1 MRSISVKLFLIWT
14 NGSDDVL
21 RYFLFRAL
29 AGILANG
36 IIAKTWCQCSIFLW
50 LLEKNP
56 TKIDVTIRASPA

>member
-36 IIAKTWCQCSIFLW
+36 IIAQT
-50 LLEKNP
+50 
-56 TKIDVTIRASPA
+56 